1 MENTEVTN
9 PVAEATQEVTPEA
22 EAPETEQ
29 SEDAVQETTEPSETE
44 DQAEQV
50 EEIGEWT
57 DPETGKVHKVSKDL
71 LPKIMMEA
79 DYTRKTQEIAERRRE
94 IEAQREAYEQEV
106 QFREATW
113 QETAALVNIEQRL
126 AQFQNMD
133 WRRYV
138 AERPQEAQAAQAEFL
153 QLQGEYSRLQNT
165 VQAKR
170 AHIASQF
177 EQETATKLTKAVE
190 ELRKPN
196 PAIGW
201 DGKFDQQRS
210 AELTKFISERFG
222 IPPAEQAKA
231 ARSPGWVQLAHAA
244 KIGIETLAKSK
255 QATKPVP
262 PQSKPVPTVAAG
274 KTNTAIVN
282 PDKLSPEEW
291 VKWREKQIAKRQANR

>member
-1 MENTEVTN
+1 MEI
-9 PVAEATQEVTPEA
+9 EA
-22 EAPETEQ
+22 ENNPAPETEAQELSPKPETPETEQ
-29 SEDAVQETTEPSETE
+29 SDEAPQEETETSETE
-44 DQAEQV
+44 DQAEQAEEFEEV
-50 EEIGEWT
+50 ERNGKKFRIPKELA
-57 DPETGKVHKVSKDL
+57 PEL
-71 LPKIMMEA
+71 LMQS
-79 DYTRKTQEIAERRRE
+79 DYTRKTQALKEQEQE
-94 IEAQREAYEQEV
+94 IEARREAYEQEI
-106 QFREATW
+106 QFKEATW

-126 AQFQNMD
+126 QNFSTVN
-133 WRRYV
+133 WR
-138 AERPQEAQAAQAEFL
+138 AWIQANPQEAQAAQGEYL
-153 QLQGEYSRLQNT
+153 QLQSEYARLQNT

-210 AELTKFISERFG
+210 VELTKFISERFG

-255 QATKPVP
+255 QATRPAPV
-262 PQSKPVPTVAAG
+262 QSKPVPTVAAG